1 MQVTIVEIRTG
12 PQELTQIMIVLMMT
26 KSMSVEA
33 LQLPFVDS
41 FLLFKCRA
49 HC

>member
-1 MQVTIVEIRTG
+1 MQVTIVAIRTG

-33 LQLPFVDS
+33 LQLPFTDS